1 LLNQKKLFLKESGKT
16 TMFDSN
22 YFANI
27 IANAEVQSSS
37 RYFEKGLYLVEI
49 DNCKFFQNR
58 KRQPRAAVEC
68 SVIDSSNPNF
78 PNTSSVSWIVSLD
91 SDSGGNTLK
100 TFLVDLT
107 QANPNKITADFVNSI
122 FVDENATEPSK
133 LSGHRAIVNAY
144 EKPTKSGGVFTKCDW
159 TYFKEGMEAPD
170 FAAMRNEASQQSQS
184 QQSQSDQDSWG
195 QPSDNPIPF

>member
-1 LLNQKKLFLKESGKT
+1 
-16 TMFDSN
+16 MFDTN
-22 YFANI
+22 YLANM
-27 IANAEVQSSS
+27 IANAEIQSSS

-49 DNCKFFQNR
+49 DNCKFFMNR

-78 PNTSSVSWIVSLD
+78 PRTSSVSWIVSLD

-107 QANPNKITADFVNSI
+107 KANPNQVDATFVASVFI
-122 FVDENATEPSK
+122 SEGDTSVSK
-133 LSGHRAIVNAY
+133 LSGIQALVNAY

-159 TYFKEGMEAPD
+159 NYFDPKSMEVPD
-170 FAAMRNEASQQSQS
+170 FASMRLENQNTNQNSTQNA
-184 QQSQSDQDSWG
+184 DANWG
-195 QPSDNPIPF
+195 ATDTSIPF